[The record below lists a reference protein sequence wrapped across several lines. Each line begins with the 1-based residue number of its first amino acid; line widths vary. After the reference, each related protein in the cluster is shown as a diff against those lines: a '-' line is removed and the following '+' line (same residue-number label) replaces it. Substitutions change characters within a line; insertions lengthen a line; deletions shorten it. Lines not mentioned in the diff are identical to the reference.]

1 MRTKPVA
8 RDSVVAVDIVT
19 VERAIEGLLMAVL
32 RVVQKVG

>member
-19 VERAIEGLLMAVL
+19 VERAIEGLLMAFL
-32 RVVQKVG
+32 RVS